1 MKRSPLYT
9 VLALAVLFLAV
20 VPLGTSVFVL
30 GFFLGDSPCIL
41 CWAQRIGMALVALIG
56 LFVLRYGPKPK
67 YLGLGVLVG
76 AWGVFMA
83 IRHSSLHL
91 ARDVGQG
98 FALEMLGAHTYIWS
112 FAVFWVCIVVMAAML
127 MKVPAEDLQPAA
139 PRALRGI
146 DRVALAGFL
155 LVIAGTIVQAFA
167 STGPPPFVGQSDP
180 VRFSFDPRH
189 WVWSLDEFSSAPVS
203 VRGRWA
209 IAKPDVTAVDPDPA
223 TAPLHS
229 VPQLTIAGRRSLNL
243 GLNGAHTDLA
253 YDAAS
258 NRYLLTTEHGVY
270 LTDGALQNVVRHTVI
285 DPLFSVDMGRFAGAA
300 LLGNDRIIA
309 VTENKS
315 YLVLRETGK
324 ADVDLNYRY
333 FLESPEAFEEVSRAR
348 FATLRAKMM
357 YVMSAAAR
365 RPRVALDRDPHG
377 AEREEPQ
384 HGGLPVRHGGHD
396 AVGGI
401 RPEAVRAAR
410 DRSAGRVES
419 ARRLLRDGRDHRK
432 RPSLCPQR
440 GTQHA
445 VRHRPRVAIGR
456 RRLHDP
462 RPRPAGRARPEG
474 RPVRHCQPRR
484 DARERG
490 RAGSGRRTPVI
501 TGAVAG
507 LPAH

>member
-180 VRFSFDPRH
+180 VRFSFDPRP

-243 GLNGAHTDLA
+243 GLNGAPTDLA

-300 LLGNDRIIA
+300 FLGNDRIIA

-357 YVMSAAAR
+357 YVMSAAADPESHSIVTLTVPNAKSR
-365 RPRVALDRDPHG
+365 NMVVSRFDMADMTLSEEFVPKLSAQPGIVLPEEGNPLAAYYVTAATIANGRLYALSAAHSTLFVIDLASRSVVAVYTIPGLAQPVGLVLKDAQFVIVSRDGTLASVDVP
-377 AEREEPQ
+377 AAA
-384 HGGLPVRHGGHD
+384 GGH
-396 AVGGI
+396 
-401 RPEAVRAAR
+401 P
-410 DRSAGRVES
+410 
-419 ARRLLRDGRDHRK
+419 
-432 RPSLCPQR
+432 
-440 GTQHA
+440 
-445 VRHRPRVAIGR
+445 
-456 RRLHDP
+456 
-462 RPRPAGRARPEG
+462 
-474 RPVRHCQPRR
+474 
-484 DARERG
+484 
-490 RAGSGRRTPVI
+490 
-501 TGAVAG
+501 
-507 LPAH
+507 